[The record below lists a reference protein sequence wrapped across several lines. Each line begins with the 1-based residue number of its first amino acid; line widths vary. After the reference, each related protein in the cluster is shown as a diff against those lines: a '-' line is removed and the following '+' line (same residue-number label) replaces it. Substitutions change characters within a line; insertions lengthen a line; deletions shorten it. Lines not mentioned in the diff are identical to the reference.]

1 MGKEKNQ
8 VAARSE
14 RLYLSPLNAEHAAA
28 YMRWYNDPEIFG
40 HIREMAYQTNL
51 EEQRRWVEETNRDP
65 TQKVFSVFYIPDD
78 RLIGDGGFMHIN
90 WEDKKA
96 EIGLVIGEK
105 KYWNMGLGKELRWL
119 LCQYGFE
126 VLGFHNI
133 LGEHFANNPVSLQN
147 ALKTGAKIMGTRRE
161 SKLHYGVWLD
171 THYTDML
178 PHELI
183 KPNKK

>member
-1 MGKEKNQ
+1 MK
-8 VAARSE
+8 
-14 RLYLSPLNAEHAAA
+14 
-28 YMRWYNDPEIFG
+28 WYNDPEIFG
-40 HIREMAYQTNL
+40 HIRDMSYLTNL

-78 RLIGDGGFMHIN
+78 KLIGDGGFMHIN

-105 KYWNMGLGKELRWL
+105 KYWKMGLGKELRWL
-119 LCQYGFE
+119 ICQYGFE

-147 ALKTGAKIMGTRRE
+147 AFKTGAKLMGTRRE
-161 SKLHYGVWLD
+161 SKFHEGVWLD

-183 KPNKK
+183 KPARSSR